1 MATVYANTGDGWV
14 GRFMQSSWSNARDQI
29 AGTGSSSLSSAYFSG
44 VSAYSQA
51 GRGGGTIWYILR
63 SFFSFYT
70 SGITDSVDDGAV
82 FKVYGFSQSSGD
94 VIAVKATSDIASLGT
109 ADFNSIDGWVHNT
122 TDGSGGG
129 SNDSNVTKYS
139 AEITSWSTSGYNDI
153 ALNAQARTDMQNDDT
168 LYIALINHDFDL
180 LDIDPNGLA
189 AQKNGLYYQN
199 NTGTSKDPYINYTT
213 TAAAAV
219 THNATF
225 FGANF

>member
-29 AGTGSSSLSSAYFSG
+29 AGSGFSSLSSAYFSG

-63 SFFSFYT
+63 SFFSFDT

-139 AEITSWSTSGYNDI
+139 AEITSWSTSG
-153 ALNAQARTDMQNDDT
+153 
-168 LYIALINHDFDL
+168 
-180 LDIDPNGLA
+180 
-189 AQKNGLYYQN
+189 
-199 NTGTSKDPYINYTT
+199 
-213 TAAAAV
+213 
-219 THNATF
+219 
-225 FGANF
+225 

>member
-1 MATVYANTGDGWV
+1 MVY
-14 GRFMQSSWSNARDQI
+14 FKI
-29 AGTGSSSLSSAYFSG
+29 
-44 VSAYSQA
+44 
-51 GRGGGTIWYILR
+51 I
-63 SFFSFYT
+63 FSFDT

-109 ADFNSIDGWVHNT
+109 ADFNSIDGWAHNT

-180 LDIDPNGLA
+180 LDIDPNGLT

-199 NTGTSKDPYINYTT
+199 NTGTSKDPYIDYEV
-213 TAAAAV
+213 AAVTV